1 MSVQSSNKVTFSSSS
16 SKRADFDDDIDITYE
31 EERFDSGELVT
42 DFIKQ
47 TSEHTAESIKR
58 IASTLKEEETSSSG
72 TIVFQNSDADLTDGE
87 TLTIPSLSERLE
99 QNRTSPSQR
108 PRNIPPKYADIQAN
122 LNLSDSSVEEI
133 NVASK
138 KDEFVEKTVLYST
151 VNNNMLIPTI
161 MQTRTSSSTVTQF
174 HSTTRMANPDNQA
187 QQFRRCQRSVSWD
200 GQESSPETNTGFWRS
215 ASLHYET
222 RCYLYIQMELCCS
235 TLRHWMD
242 ERNQAIKD
250 GQSKHPKIIL
260 CKIPPS
266 DIVNLYF

>member
-1 MSVQSSNKVTFSSSS
+1 MTVCNSIITDHKGNKMEKRKVMMMIIIMMRRRKMKQLKIHIMNRRIGQVASRQNCQQVNHNQQHPSSQNLIQAPQTICIHLLSVQSSNKVTFSSSS
-16 SKRADFDDDIDITYE
+16 SKRADFDDDIDITFE

-133 NVASK
+133 NVTSK
-138 KDEFVEKTVLYST
+138 KDEFVRE
-151 VNNNMLIPTI
+151 N
-161 MQTRTSSSTVTQF
+161 
-174 HSTTRMANPDNQA
+174 
-187 QQFRRCQRSVSWD
+187 
-200 GQESSPETNTGFWRS
+200 
-215 ASLHYET
+215 
-222 RCYLYIQMELCCS
+222 CC
-235 TLRHWMD
+235 L
-242 ERNQAIKD
+242 
-250 GQSKHPKIIL
+250 
-260 CKIPPS
+260 
-266 DIVNLYF
+266 